1 MTELMNQTLSQIVTE
16 NYQAA
21 QVFEKYGLDF
31 CCKGKR
37 PLTDAC
43 KEKSLPVENVVKELT
58 QALSSADNQKEFK
71 DMSLTELA
79 EYIVRVHHNYVKQS
93 MPPIL
98 MYVLKV
104 ATKHGSRFPYMHEVY
119 DLFLEIEE
127 EMTSHMAKEE
137 KILFPRIKLLELN
150 AAQENTPGYISAPVE
165 VMETEHEHA
174 GDTMEKIRVL
184 TNNYQAPE
192 DACTTFRL
200 ALASLQAFE
209 SDLHH
214 HVHLENNILFPKAI
228 ALHKGNLN

>member
-43 KEKSLPVENVVKELT
+43 KEKSLPVENVVKDLT
-58 QALSSADNQKEFK
+58 QALNSADNQKEFK
-71 DMSLTELA
+71 EMSLTELA